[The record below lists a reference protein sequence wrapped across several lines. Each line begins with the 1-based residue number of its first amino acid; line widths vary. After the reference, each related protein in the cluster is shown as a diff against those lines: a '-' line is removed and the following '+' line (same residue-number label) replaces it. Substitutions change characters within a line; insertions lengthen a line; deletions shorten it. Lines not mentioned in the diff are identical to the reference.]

1 MIQYK
6 VINPLMTL
14 YWKYAPNSRVK
25 AVLSA
30 HNKKKKKVNQYLK
43 AHFQKP
49 VTKAHHLW
57 PFFNW
62 IYKKC

>member
-6 VINPLMTL
+6 VIKSLMTL

-30 HNKKKKKVNQYLK
+30 HNKKKIVNQYLK
-43 AHFQKP
+43 AHFSEACHKS
-49 VTKAHHLW
+49 T
-57 PFFNW
+57 PFVAIF
-62 IYKKC
+62 